1 MSDFINRYLSFLSKM
16 TEILS
21 TLAALCCDTVILLNV
36 ILFGNL
42 DCGNLN
48 IFKMLNPELIFLRL
62 YSLQIVKPKSEVQ
75 SPKVKTKRTWA
86 DTKITWA
93 TTTWPTAHHHMADCT
108 FPPITFKHE
117 GVLW

>member
-1 MSDFINRYLSFLSKM
+1 M

-62 YSLQIVKPKSEVQ
+62 YSLQILVKMV
-75 SPKVKTKRTWA
+75 KVKKRNTLEIIS
-86 DTKITWA
+86 TSNNIY
-93 TTTWPTAHHHMADCT
+93 
-108 FPPITFKHE
+108 I
-117 GVLW
+117 

>member
-1 MSDFINRYLSFLSKM
+1 M

-62 YSLQIVKPKSEVQ
+62 YSLQILVKMV
-75 SPKVKTKRTWA
+75 KVEKRYTL
-86 DTKITWA
+86 ITSTSNNIYISITNA
-93 TTTWPTAHHHMADCT
+93 T
-108 FPPITFKHE
+108 
-117 GVLW
+117 

>member
-48 IFKMLNPELIFLRL
+48 IFKMLNPELIFLAPTGALEEGMLCVRA
-62 YSLQIVKPKSEVQ
+62 SLFAKEQ
-75 SPKVKTKRTWA
+75 
-86 DTKITWA
+86 
-93 TTTWPTAHHHMADCT
+93 
-108 FPPITFKHE
+108 
-117 GVLW
+117 